1 MDFIA
6 WHDRNG
12 ADHKTQTDKYAA
24 LGYRFVSLSIYN
36 TTQNPL
42 YAAVMLKRATIVAQH
57 EFPGQTLAQFNQT
70 KQAQAAL
77 GFGPVI
83 ISATGPADAPLFAS
97 VFEPASN
104 LPFSDPAMTAA
115 DFAAKNASATPASIL
130 TWAAVYGD
138 PGNERFAGIWHLNP
152 AKTIWNA
159 DGIDETLAVSQ
170 QRFNAQTSSFARLRF
185 MTSSRGQ
192 RFLSIYS
199 DDQIGPWLAEGNLT
213 SAGYQA
219 AFNTQTANGFF
230 PLLVQAA
237 GEGAAAR
244 FSVIFTK
251 QETILPRGPVVTSA
265 ASTAVPAIDSAMQS
279 IMQASNVRGA
289 SLAITKGTRLVYAAG
304 YTNAEAGYPQTKPLT
319 YFRLASLSKTI
330 TALAIHV
337 LIEKGSIS
345 LGKTI
350 QSILNL
356 KTPSGQAP
364 ADPNFN
370 SITVQNLLEMNSG
383 LPTDAYG
390 SQPKAIAAFNAAHPN
405 QPPVHLPATAD
416 QIASY
421 MISLGGT
428 VPPGTS
434 NAYSNFGYFL
444 LGQII
449 AKVTGT
455 DYFTAIS
462 NLVLKPLHINTTDN
476 TAAGIRLAHSL
487 ITAQL
492 PNEARYH
499 SPDLILQRSVMSD
512 DQPLVGRDY
521 GDEAFEALAPP
532 GGISASAPAMARI
545 IAFYSSQATPSE
557 IPTLPYAKT
566 EAILKASKNSF
577 RGHGF
582 DGVDQPGGG
591 AYRAQK
597 GGLLETSQSGLSFTV
612 GGIGFVVCWNTKG
625 VAGDWYPYFPEIVTA
640 ATAHD
645 WGTTD
650 LFPQF
655 NMPSF

>member
-6 WHDRNG
+6 WHDKNS
-12 ADHKTQTDKYAA
+12 ADHKTKTDTNAA
-24 LGYRFVSLSIYN
+24 LGYRFLSLSIYN

-42 YAAVMLKRATIVAQH
+42 YAAVMVKRPNIVAQH

-70 KQAQAAL
+70 KQAQAQL
-77 GFGPVI
+77 GFGPTI
-83 ISATGPADAPLFAS
+83 ISATGPSNAPLFAS

-115 DFAAKNASATPASIL
+115 DFASRNASAAPASIL

-152 AKTIWNA
+152 SKTIWNA
-159 DGIDETLAVSQ
+159 DGINETLAVSQ

-213 SAGYQA
+213 SAGYQT

-230 PLLVQAA
+230 PLVVQAA

-251 QETILPRGPVVTSA
+251 QETILPRGPVVTSS
-265 ASTAVPAIDSAMQS
+265 ASTSVPAIDAAMQA
-279 IMQASNVRGA
+279 IMQGSNVRGA

-337 LIEKGSIS
+337 LIEQGSIS
-345 LGKTI
+345 LGKTV

-383 LPTDAYG
+383 LPTDFSG
-390 SQPKAIAAFNAAHPN
+390 NEPKAIAAINAAHPA
-405 QPPVHLPATAD
+405 QLPFHLPATPD

-421 MISLGGT
+421 MVSLGGS
-428 VPPGTS
+428 VPPNTS
-434 NAYSNFGYFL
+434 NAYSNFGYFM
-444 LGQII
+444 LGRII
-449 AKVTGT
+449 SHVTGQ
-455 DYFTAIS
+455 DYFTAVS
-462 NLVLKPLHINTTDN
+462 NLVLHPLHINTTN
-476 TAAGIRLAHSL
+476 HNAAGIRLSQSL
-487 ITAQL
+487 VSAQL

-499 SPDLILQRSVMSD
+499 SPDLVLRPSVMSD
-512 DQPLVGRDY
+512 DRPLVGREY
-521 GDEAFEALAPP
+521 GDEGLEAGAPA
-532 GGISASAPAMARI
+532 GGISASTAAMARI
-545 IAFYSSQATPSE
+545 IAYYSSQASPSA
-557 IPTLPYAKT
+557 IPKLSYATT
-566 EAILKASKNSF
+566 EAILKASMSSF

-582 DGVDQPGGG
+582 DGVDQPGGV
-591 AYRAQK
+591 YRAQK

-625 VAGDWYPYFPEIVTA
+625 VAGDWYPYFPEIVNA
-640 ATAHD
+640 AKAHD